1 MNKGLPTKPC
11 LFHILGLN
19 NILFYVFLFGLLFLS
34 SPGNG
39 FVNADY
45 KLQGINEFCV
55 QYEINYTQM
64 DTKLIHYENLIKQKI
79 LNQFK
84 QVGIQIVEKSKNQNI
99 QTPTIE
105 ISISVIPLNL
115 ISKSY
120 QKGTF
125 GCVANFSVY
134 EKARLLRN
142 DRIIEALIYESEIQV
157 ELSTHE
163 VNDWAE
169 TVLINLTK
177 TFIELYL
184 QGNKK

>member
-34 SPGNG
+34 SPGIG
-39 FVNADY
+39 FVNDGY
-45 KLQGINEFCV
+45 NLKGINEFCV

-64 DTKLIHYENLIKQKI
+64 DTKLIHENLIKQKI

-84 QVGIQIVEKSKNQNI
+84 QVGIQIVKKSKNQNV

-105 ISISVIPLNL
+105 ISISVIPYEL
-115 ISKSY
+115 IFQGY

-142 DRIIEALIYESEIQV
+142 DRIIEALIYQSEIQT
-157 ELSTHE
+157 ELSTQE

-177 TFIELYL
+177 TFIETYL
-184 QGNKK
+184 QWK